1 MKKQLISTVI
11 ATLFVTSLAAPSA
24 MATPAS
30 NDANDQY
37 QVGEQETLI
46 GFGSGAALGAVI
58 GGPVGAAIGGI
69 VGGIVGTAVG
79 QDGYIQAQ
87 TEEMDELAARNG
99 ALEDI
104 SQRYNQAQID
114 IARLEQERYDLMNIQ
129 QRDIDLA
136 LEMNVHFRT
145 GSADIEPHFKT
156 QLDEIAEV
164 MKQAPDIKWELSGYA
179 DRRGNGEKN
188 LVLSEQRV
196 EAVRTY
202 LERHGVD
209 GNQIFASA
217 YGDQEPLKAEQNFEG
232 DFFDRRV
239 TLRSG
244 NGAVSTANSLN

>member
-1 MKKQLISTVI
+1 MKKQLISTLI
-11 ATLFVTSLAAPSA
+11 ATLMVTSLAAPSA
-24 MATPAS
+24 MASQPVDS
-30 NDANDQY
+30 NDQY
-37 QVGEQETLI
+37 NVGEQETLI

-87 TEEMDELAARNG
+87 TEEIDELASRNQ

-114 IARLEQERYDLMNIQ
+114 IARLEQEKYDLMNIE
-129 QRDIDLA
+129 QREIDLA

-145 GSADIEPHFKT
+145 GSAEIEPHFKV

-179 DRRGNGEKN
+179 DRRGSEARN
-188 LVLSEQRV
+188 LQLSEQRV
-196 EAVRTY
+196 AAVRDY
-202 LERHGVD
+202 LEQHGVD
-209 GNQIFASA
+209 GNQIYASA
-217 YGDQEPLKAEQNFEG
+217 YGDQAPLKDEQNFEG

-244 NGAVSTANSLN
+244 NGEVSTAYSLK